1 MSEMTAEEWEW
12 EFLGMRVCKN
22 QHFEQRTTRAKTY
35 ALNTTS
41 AETPAPYA
49 TCMICMLA
57 RLEP

>member
-1 MSEMTAEEWEW
+1 
-12 EFLGMRVCKN
+12 MRVCKN
-22 QHFEQRTTRAKTY
+22 QHCEQRTTRAKTY

-49 TCMICMLA
+49 TCMTCMLA